1 MDLRSQTI
9 PSKIKIHYSEI
20 ARAKDKKKNTKAAR
34 EKGIERLTADFSIA
48 IMEKNKG
55 TRKEIFSVLNNCQQK
70 PLYLA
75 KTSSINDSETKTI
88 SGKQKQGQFIIK

>member
-1 MDLRSQTI
+1 MDLRNQTI

-34 EKGIERLTADFSIA
+34 EKGIGRLTADFSIA
-48 IMEKNKG
+48 MEKNKG
-55 TRKEIFSVLNNCQQK
+55 MRKEIFSVLNNCQQK

-75 KTSSINDSETKTI
+75 KTSAINDSETKTI